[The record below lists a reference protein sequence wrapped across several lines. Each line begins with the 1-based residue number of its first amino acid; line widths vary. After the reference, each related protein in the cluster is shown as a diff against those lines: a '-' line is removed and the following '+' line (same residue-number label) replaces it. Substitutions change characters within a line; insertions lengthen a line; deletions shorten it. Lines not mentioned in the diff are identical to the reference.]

1 MQRTP
6 LQSRAVLSAGYD
18 PATQELE
25 LEFQNGRIYRYREVP
40 AGVYEF
46 LLRSPSKGGYVNR
59 MIQSRYAFEEVT
71 PERCEQDVLKA
82 LEASLQRAANPSS
95 DPVS

>member
-6 LQSRAVLSAGYD
+6 LASRAVLSAGYD
-18 PATQELE
+18 SLTKELE

-46 LLRSPSKGGYVNR
+46 LLRTPSKGGYVNR
-59 MIQSRYAFEEVT
+59 MIQNRYAFEEVT
-71 PERCEQDVLKA
+71 VERGEQDVLQA
-82 LEASLQRAANPSS
+82 LQASLASMSERSN
-95 DPVS
+95 DPPR

>member
-1 MQRTP
+1 MRRTP

-18 PATQELE
+18 PATKQLE

-46 LLRSPSKGGYVNR
+46 LLRTPSKGGYVNR
-59 MIQSRYAFEEVT
+59 MIQNRYAFEEVT
-71 PERCEQDVLKA
+71 PDRAEQNVLKA
-82 LEASLQRAANPSS
+82 LEASLAARAESSS
-95 DPVS
+95 DPLS